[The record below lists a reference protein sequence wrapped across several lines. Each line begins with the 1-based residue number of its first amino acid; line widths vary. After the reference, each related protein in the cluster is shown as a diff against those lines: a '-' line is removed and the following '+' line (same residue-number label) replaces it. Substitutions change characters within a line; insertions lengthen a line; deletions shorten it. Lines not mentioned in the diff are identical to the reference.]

1 MLESEFLKLVNRLT
15 EDAMKEDLTVSIKK
29 ELEEKFSMILSE
41 EEEESL
47 DSLFKKI
54 IFQEF
59 SFSDETYPSFNQKL
73 FEDFLK
79 HGCVLTSKDLNLDT
93 TIKTETLTSNF
104 IFLRFILI
112 IHNKLLRARRG

>member
-1 MLESEFLKLVNRLT
+1 
-15 EDAMKEDLTVSIKK
+15 MKEDLTVSIKK
-29 ELEEKFSMILSE
+29 ELEEKFSMILS

-112 IHNKLLRARRG
+112 IHNKLLRTRRG